1 MVLST
6 CSSAKIVLTALLL
19 EQVKL
24 LERLQSVDCENEVSV
39 LRHTETSH
47 GILELDIIEDD
58 RSNVM
63 GILLGKGL
71 VRTSFDLGDQFVGV
85 VQN

>member
-6 CSSAKIVLTALLL
+6 CSSAEIVLTALLL

-24 LERLQSVDCENEVSV
+24 LERLQSVDREDKVSV

-47 GILELDIIEDD
+47 GILKLDIIEDD
-58 RSNVM
+58 GGNVV
-63 GILLGKGL
+63 GVLLGEGL
-71 VRTSFDLGDQFVGV
+71 IGT
-85 VQN
+85 